1 MFVHSEFK
9 ATKMIDQRKAFYKQI
24 ILESSYVR
32 KETLDIGILVTYRNG
47 DRKTMQSIRITIRP
61 SSIKRKWNQV
71 SQF

>member
-1 MFVHSEFK
+1 MLVHSEFK
-9 ATKMIDQRKAFYKQI
+9 ATKMIDQRKAFYRQI

>member
-9 ATKMIDQRKAFYKQI
+9 ATKMIDQRKAFYRQI

-32 KETLDIGILVTYRNG
+32 KETLDIGILVTYGNG

>member
-9 ATKMIDQRKAFYKQI
+9 ATKMIDQRKAFYRQI

>member
-9 ATKMIDQRKAFYKQI
+9 ATKMIDQRKAFYRQI

-32 KETLDIGILVTYRNG
+32 KETLDIGILVTSTHG
-47 DRKTMQSIRITIRP
+47 DKKTMQSIRITIRP
-61 SSIKRKWNQV
+61 PSIKRKWSQV